1 MKITDTITVH
11 IEITELNMCYPR
23 PWSSSAVCSEVSEE
37 IFWNAQ
43 LHLDDKILYEF
54 FHK

>member
-1 MKITDTITVH
+1 MNITDTITVH

-23 PWSSSAVCSEVSEE
+23 SWSSALCSEVSEE

>member
-1 MKITDTITVH
+1 MKITNTITVQ
-11 IEITELNMCYPR
+11 IEITELHMSYPR
-23 PWSSSAVCSEVSEE
+23 SWSSALCSEVSEE

-43 LHLDDKILYEF
+43 LNLDDKILYEF